1 MRYRQPSS
9 KMLSGVCTHCMKT
22 PLKSTPT
29 TVSTAESTVP
39 EMSAVEMQ
47 VLVIGMLPAPKC
59 LLMTTEQPIWQ
70 PTATA
75 MKIMVMG

>member
-9 KMLSGVCTHCMKT
+9 NMFAGVWTHCMNT

-29 TVSTAESTVP
+29 SVSIAESTVP
-39 EMSAVEMQ
+39 EISEVEIQ
-47 VLVIGMLPAPKC
+47 VLVICILPEPKC

-75 MKIMVMG
+75 MNIMVMG